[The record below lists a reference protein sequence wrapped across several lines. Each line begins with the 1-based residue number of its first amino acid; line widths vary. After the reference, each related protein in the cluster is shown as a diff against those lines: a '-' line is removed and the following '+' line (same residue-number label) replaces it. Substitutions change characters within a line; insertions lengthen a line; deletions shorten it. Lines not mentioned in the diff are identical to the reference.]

1 MVGEQACQS
10 MGADTKA
17 NTGSAVRTAGGLL
30 ERLQCG
36 VALDALGE
44 NGSSFGTEFVKRE
57 PASMG
62 AKAAEQWALTQK
74 RTLGRRRTS
83 AP

>member
-1 MVGEQACQS
+1 MS

-17 NTGSAVRTAGGLL
+17 NTVSRKVRTSGGLL

-44 NGSSFGTEFVKRE
+44 SGCSFGTEFVKRE

-62 AKAAEQWALTQK
+62 AKAAESVN
-74 RTLGRRRTS
+74 GR
-83 AP
+83 